1 MVHSPYPQCTTNSP
15 RFKIITSSIQETLQ
29 VPRSIVFHSTRDH
42 KVQNNYNPASHT
54 CTNKIQSPKR
64 NYVSQ
69 NMSIATGTVH
79 VSWRLTTTMQTTKN
93 GSIITGLYLHNMHEK
108 NKDLFQQIL
117 HMPISEQLINLF
129 ANIVILVTLQWHIY
143 EKSTTYYHSSLA
155 GARITFRFKLWSHSH
170 NSFSL
175 TFAIEI
181 KANRF
186 KLLSHSHNSF
196 SLTFAIEIKA
206 NRFKLLS
213 HSHNSFSLSF
223 AIEKK
228 SNLDRRL
235 CYPHVLLPAEVPQL
249 LPAHRD
255 QLRRVRRLDR
265 QRCRCCRP
273 TRCVHGH

>member
-1 MVHSPYPQCTTNSP
+1 MHHKQSKVQNNYIKHLGDTPSP
-15 RFKIITSSIQETLQ
+15 QEYSFSL
-29 VPRSIVFHSTRDH
+29 HHRDH

-69 NMSIATGTVH
+69 QMSIATGTVH

-186 KLLSHSHNSF
+186 KLLSHSPNSF

-213 HSHNSFSLSF
+213 HSHNSFSLTF
-223 AIEKK
+223 AIETKVY
-228 SNLDRRL
+228 LDRRG
-235 CYPHVLLPAEVPQL
+235 ATQS
-249 LPAHRD
+249 HRVFGASFSSVGVY
-255 QLRRVRRLDR
+255 QI
-265 QRCRCCRP
+265 C
-273 TRCVHGH
+273 GHQD

>member
-1 MVHSPYPQCTTNSP
+1 MLHSPHDSPVSTFQSPIEPKCLTTSEVFMVHSPYPYCTTNSP

-129 ANIVILVTLQWHIY
+129 ANIVILD
-143 EKSTTYYHSSLA
+143 
-155 GARITFRFKLWSHSH
+155 
-170 NSFSL
+170 
-175 TFAIEI
+175 
-181 KANRF
+181 
-186 KLLSHSHNSF
+186 
-196 SLTFAIEIKA
+196 
-206 NRFKLLS
+206 
-213 HSHNSFSLSF
+213 
-223 AIEKK
+223 
-228 SNLDRRL
+228 SNIIVA
-235 CYPHVLLPAEVPQL
+235 YI
-249 LPAHRD
+249 
-255 QLRRVRRLDR
+255 
-265 QRCRCCRP
+265 
-273 TRCVHGH
+273 